1 MPPYQ
6 ARPKDDRF
14 EVVDEANGTVITTRA
29 TLEAAE
35 DYIDRRELR
44 DEFRKLG
51 DRIPNKELT
60 PEEKAAAYDKMI
72 AEQAKEKNQP
82 PPTNNDGGNTDNSG
96 APPPPKPKEQE
107 PPKET
112 GKKRAGFWSAYE

>member
-14 EVVDEANGTVITTRA
+14 EVVDEATGTVLTTRA
-29 TLEAAE
+29 SLEAAE
-35 DYIDRRELR
+35 DYIDRKELR
-44 DEFRKLG
+44 DEFKTLG

-60 PEEKAAAYDKMI
+60 AEEKAAAYDKMI
-72 AEQAKEKNQP
+72 AEQAKGKEQP
-82 PPTNNDGGNTDNSG
+82 KPPTADNGNPDNGG

-107 PPKET
+107 LPKET
-112 GKKRAGFWSAYE
+112 GKKRGFWSAYE